1 MNPFAEAL
9 NDELSSAPTFLPR
22 APWLPST
29 ETASIPRLVSSI
41 EAYAALVVEL
51 FAEPYSD
58 EVVMYRYNL
67 SSEALEKL
75 HGLWRMRF
83 QADPALAAHWRVC
96 RAEAIERYNA
106 A

>member
-22 APWLPST
+22 APWVPST
-29 ETASIPRLVSSI
+29 EGASIPRLVASI
-41 EAYAALVVEL
+41 EAYAELVVEL

-58 EVVMYRYNL
+58 EIVMYRYNL
-67 SSEALEKL
+67 SPETLDKL

-83 QADPALAAHWRVC
+83 QADPALAARWQTC
-96 RAEAIERYNA
+96 RAEAVERYNA
-106 A
+106 G